1 MTSAFST
8 ITNNVNLLLVDTS
21 VITSNNPYVAYVSSV
36 SIPGR
41 IATIRDSTGYLSSVN
56 QKIIISSM
64 KDVLFN
70 LSTSSITI
78 TQPFGFVSLISRDK
92 NTWNVINNYAFPAPT
107 VAFVSSVYVS
117 DTAYAG
123 SYFASQYVSTPYVNT
138 SNISSYNIVASNSIS
153 TNSINANTILTN
165 NLQATNFLVPTG
177 AITNLSASSAYITFV
192 SSANILVNS
201 ISSLSLQTNS
211 ISTNSITTNS
221 ISTPNILTT
230 SISTTNLSASNIST
244 NVLFAPSISSINLQT
259 LNILTNIIATNSIST
274 INLQASNI
282 LTNNITTLGFSTPNL
297 LLDSISTTNLQ
308 ANTIS
313 TNLLFAPSISTNNL
327 RGSNI
332 LTQNLLA
339 TTIQGTTIQAT
350 TIQTSNISSF
360 FYGGI
365 EKYTYVSSI
374 SLQSTVRGLGNIYVS
389 SLSNWS
395 QFPARQDINVNSN
408 SVNNALYLKF
418 MNIPNSNT
426 YYAKINSG
434 NNNYKIEY
442 AAYDIDDNLQVGP
455 KPIAQDWSYFPA
467 ETSIDMSNNNINNI
481 DNLGVGLIN
490 GYSISEYYNAYWSE
504 FLATQNLNMNNKT
517 INNVIQT
524 SLNTDAATNDIIA
537 QYLTNNIG
545 TATFDSATTQ
555 IQPTPSP
562 TLGVFRNTGG
572 FNRFKVTFTLV
583 GTGVISPI
591 ELYFKLFN
599 QSTGT
604 PVDGTIVN
612 SSYPYQEEQHAI
624 RSDNHSITYTDIYD
638 LSLWTSGNTYY
649 PLLYIASSGDTVNFT
664 SGSILVVLEPTK

>member
-153 TNSINANTILTN
+153 TNSINANSILTK

-192 SSANILVNS
+192 SSANIIVNS

-244 NVLFAPSISSINLQT
+244 NVLFAPNISSINLQT
-259 LNILTNIIATNSIST
+259 SNILTNIIATNSIST
-274 INLQASNI
+274 VNLQASNI

-339 TTIQGTTIQAT
+339 TSIQGT

-365 EKYTYVSSI
+365 EKYNYVSSTSI
-374 SLQSTVRGLGNIYVS
+374 QSTVRGLGNIYVS
-389 SLSNWS
+389 SLSSWS

-408 SVNNALYLKF
+408 SITNVNNLTTFGTNTFGFEAYF
-418 MNIPNSNT
+418 NDAVTITSNNLFLDSIRAYT
-426 YYAKINSG
+426 NPLINFASG
-434 NNNYKIEY
+434 IDMNNN
-442 AAYDIDDNLQVGP
+442 DILN
-455 KPIAQDWSYFPA
+455 
-467 ETSIDMSNNNINNI
+467 TN
-481 DNLGVGLIN
+481 NLGVGLIN
-490 GYSISEYYNAYWSE
+490 GVSIGDYNNAYWSV
-504 FLATQNLNMNNKT
+504 FPATQPLDMNNKT

-524 SLNTDAATNDIIA
+524 SVNNDAATNDIIA
-537 QYLTNNIG
+537 QYLTNDIG
-545 TATFDSATTQ
+545 TTSFNSGVIQ
-555 IQPTPSP
+555 IQPTPPLRSG
-562 TLGVFRNTGG
+562 TFRNRGG
-572 FNRFKVTFTLV
+572 FTNFKVTFTLV
-583 GTGVISPI
+583 GEGVISPI
-591 ELYFKLFN
+591 LLYFKLYN
-599 QSTGT
+599 DTAGA
-604 PVDGTIVN
+604 VNGTIVN
-612 SSYPYQEEQHAI
+612 STFPYQEEEHTI
-624 RSDNHSITYTDIYD
+624 NNRNHSITYTDIYD
-638 LSLWTSGNTYY
+638 LSTWTSGSTYY
-649 PLLYIASSGDTVNFT
+649 PLLYIASSGATVNFT
-664 SGSILVVLEPTK
+664 SGTILVVLEPTL